1 MKRIAILA
9 VAAIAALA
17 APQPR
22 PWLIWNATASAPVG
36 LYRVASR
43 GPLRRG
49 DLVVVQPPPALA
61 HWLDVRGYAPL
72 GVPLI
77 KHIAALP
84 PSVVCR
90 TGATVTVDGQPV
102 GLALPRGRRGEFL
115 PRWSGC
121 AHLGAGE
128 VFLLNSAPGS
138 LDSRYFG
145 PLPRSAILGSAT
157 PLWVEGRH

>member
-1 MKRIAILA
+1 MKRIAILG
-9 VAAIAALA
+9 VAAIAVLA
-17 APQPR
+17 APPPR
-22 PWLIWNATASAPVG
+22 PWLIWNATASAPTG
-36 LYRVASR
+36 LYRLASR
-43 GPLRRG
+43 DPLKRG

-61 HWLDVRGYAPL
+61 RWLDLRGYAPL

-84 PSVVCR
+84 PSTVCR
-90 TGATVTVDGQPV
+90 TGATVAVDGQPI
-102 GLALPRGRRGEFL
+102 GLALPRGRRGELL

-121 AHLGAGE
+121 ARLGEGE

-145 PLPRSAILGSAT
+145 PVPRSAILGLAA
-157 PLWVEGRH
+157 PLWVERRY